1 MLLLFYFIVVFAVD
15 EMDGGDTGD
24 DPDNDMDEFDR
35 LRSIREQHRRA
46 KYLQKLMARSVS
58 AQQVSI
64 FDTYLYK

>member
-1 MLLLFYFIVVFAVD
+1 
-15 EMDGGDTGD
+15 MDGGDTGD

-64 FDTYLYK
+64 FDTYLVYV